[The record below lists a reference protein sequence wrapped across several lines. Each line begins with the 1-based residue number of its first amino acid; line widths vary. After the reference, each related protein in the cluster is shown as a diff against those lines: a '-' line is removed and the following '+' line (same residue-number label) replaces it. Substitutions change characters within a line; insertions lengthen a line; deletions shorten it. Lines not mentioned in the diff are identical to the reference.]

1 MLPLREAGGPGDGRE
16 KAALKRSRNRPPTWV
31 LLFIVF
37 AFPSL
42 LAFFFLPTG
51 FVLEGPGA
59 SFDLLSRVEVRG
71 WDVLQD
77 GGEFLL
83 TSVLVDEASMAEVLF
98 ALVSPDYELAA
109 TKEAGIEEDTEFKDD
124 LYTCVSRMSASALA
138 LKEAGAPVEV
148 RRLGAAV
155 METAPGFPAEG
166 ILKPGDV
173 ILEVEGTRILGADE
187 LKRAISRFSPGVE
200 LELTV
205 DELEYE
211 DAAALTFRLA
221 GRARK
226 VRVST
231 AEADGEPVIGVV
243 VADWFEYHSP
253 VEVIWD
259 LGSVRGPSAGLMM
272 ALTLYGLLSREAL
285 AGGKKVAG
293 TGTIDLEGRVGPIGG
308 LPLKVKAA
316 ERSGAE
322 IFLYPEENG
331 DEALSVETR
340 MRMIPVGSFEEAL
353 EALRENAGWLPGGYP
368 QVGHQSPASMSP
380 ALP

>member
-1 MLPLREAGGPGDGRE
+1 M
-16 KAALKRSRNRPPTWV
+16 KRSRNRPPTWA

-71 WDVLQD
+71 WDVVQG

-109 TKEAGIEEDTEFKDD
+109 TKETGIEEDTEFKDD

-211 DAAALTFRLA
+211 DEAALTFRLA

-231 AEADGEPVIGVV
+231 DEADGEPVIGVV

-331 DEALSVETR
+331 EEALSVETR

-353 EALRENAGWLPGGYP
+353 KALREIAD
-368 QVGHQSPASMSP
+368 
-380 ALP
+380 